1 MGFKEKLEE
10 NRKLLILDAI
20 FILLIGVVHLIF
32 YFFIKQ
38 SDFENLFDTYESSPL
53 FNLNI
58 RQSENCGSQ
67 SPYTFQVWEG
77 VKEKLSR
84 RGSHSGRSIVDKT
97 DLNQLNGHLFCYD
110 YKSYRELLYNGQI
123 TKNGNGCPSQYEK
136 NCGIIDTLNQHL
148 CIEQDEKCPTYDLG
162 LGDNK
167 NSESYEY
174 IDEAKVYYSKNDD
187 KYIEDNKKIIGK
199 VILNE
204 GQPCYRL
211 SEKLWRKF
219 ISKEAV
225 EEHLECELEIL
236 GKTIDE
242 RFDKKGDITY
252 YKIYEDNIPKQRFD
266 KLKDK
271 LKDYKV
277 SLYSRVF
284 LGIDKECDEKY
295 NINKDDYDNL
305 KKNQKMEQICIFV
318 ESIIILISYVIFI
331 LAGLAV
337 RCTRKIE
344 IELVIFMMLFLPL
357 LAIFTCI
364 ICQSVFLGKIIYYN
378 ISYDCSDNE
387 TNEVLK
393 EGNLNTKKTIAFTA
407 INLVLDIL
415 AILANT
421 LPILIIYLKKKC
433 KDSKIYIFPVNEKP
447 SIYEKYK
454 ANNINE
460 KNFNSNGIN
469 NYQEREVVVDNRSP
483 IQEKGYNT
491 PPNNNF
497 QNYNNNFGAPINF
510 GAPPNF
516 GASSNLGIPPNV
528 VQGASS
534 DTKL

>member
-1 MGFKEKLEE
+1 MGFIEKLED

-20 FILLIGVVHLIF
+20 IILLIGIVHLIF
-32 YFFIKQ
+32 YFFIKP
-38 SDFENLFDTYESSPL
+38 SDFDNLFDTYESSPL
-53 FNLNI
+53 FNLDI
-58 RQSENCGSQ
+58 KKSENCGSQ

-77 VKEKLSR
+77 VKKKKVSRKSR
-84 RGSHSGRSIVDKT
+84 RSKSKIVDKT
-97 DLNQLNGHLFCYD
+97 NLNKLNGHLFCYD

-123 TKNGNGCPSQYEK
+123 RRNECPSQYEK
-136 NCGIIDTLNQHL
+136 DCGIIDTLNQHL
-148 CIEQDEKCPTYDLG
+148 CIEKDEICPTYDLG
-162 LGDNK
+162 LDDEENVK
-167 NSESYEY
+167 NDLYEY
-174 IDEAKVYYSKNDD
+174 IADAKAYYSRNDNNFF
-187 KYIEDNKKIIGK
+187 KDNFKIIGK

-236 GKTIDE
+236 GKTTDD
-242 RFDKKGDITY
+242 RFEQKGDITY
-252 YKIYEDNIPKQRFD
+252 RQIYHDNIPENRFD

-271 LKDYKV
+271 LKEYKV
-277 SLYSRVF
+277 SLYSREF

-318 ESIIILISYVIFI
+318 ESLIILISYVVFI
-331 LAGLAV
+331 IATLAV
-337 RCTRKIE
+337 RCKQKIE
-344 IELVIFMMLFLPL
+344 IEIVIPMMLILPL
-357 LAIFTCI
+357 LTIFTCI

-378 ISYDCSDNE
+378 IYYDCSDNT

-393 EGNLNTKKTIAFTA
+393 EGNLNTKKTIAFTSV
-407 INLVLDIL
+407 NLVLDIL
-415 AILANT
+415 TILANT
-421 LPILIIYLKKKC
+421 LTILIIRLKKKC
-433 KDSKIYIFPVNEKP
+433 EDSKIYMNEKP
-447 SIYEKYK
+447 SIYEKNK
-454 ANNINE
+454 VNNINE
-460 KNFNSNGIN
+460 KNFNFNGIN
-469 NYQEREVVVDNRSP
+469 NYQEREVVVDNRTP

-491 PPNNNF
+491 PINNDF
-497 QNYNNNFGAPINF
+497 QNYNNNYGTPMDF

-516 GASSNLGIPPNV
+516 AASSNSGIPNV